1 MAARRKQSA
10 RATPAKRGRP
20 TRAQATKKRG
30 ERFAELPQFEKMRR
44 RSPESAP
51 RLFEWLV
58 DNGFIEPV
66 ATYRRKSANRR
77 ARRR

>member
-1 MAARRKQSA
+1 MATR
-10 RATPAKRGRP
+10 AKRGRP
-20 TRAQATKKRG
+20 SRRATTRKRG
-30 ERFAELPQFEKMRR
+30 TRFAELPGFERMRR

-58 DNGFIEPV
+58 DHGYIEPV
-66 ATYRRKSANRR
+66 SSYRRKSANRR